1 MVMIVLGSLLMFQF
15 IMALTSES
23 AHQVPDG
30 KIASNQT
37 IEIKYAPYKSVFEIL
52 EETKGRIRD
61 LWKPEV
67 DDGEEEDDIKIEPE
81 SEQKPDPIENKVKQ
95 EKIAETD

>member
-23 AHQVPDG
+23 AHHVSDG
-30 KIASNQT
+30 HSNQT
-37 IEIKYAPYKSVFEIL
+37 IEIKYAHYKSVFEIL

-67 DDGEEEDDIKIEPE
+67 DEGEEEDDIKIEPE
-81 SEQKPDPIENKVKQ
+81 IDEKPDPVENKIKQ
-95 EKIAETD
+95 E